1 MRQHVRYLTTPDGVH
16 VAWAEAGLGRALVKP
31 ATWLT
36 HLEYDWESPVWR
48 HWMRFLSGHFRYIRY
63 DERGCG
69 MTDWRA
75 ANLASEHWV
84 QDLECV
90 VAKAAVEEPFV
101 LLGISQGAATA
112 IEFAAR
118 HPSRVSHLVLYGGF
132 ARGAA
137 RRGNPDAA
145 RFNEALAEIIRHGWA
160 SDNPSMRQVFTSR
173 FIPEADAEQVNWFNE
188 LCRRTTS
195 PEMAAEFMRAH
206 AEIDVSHLLPA
217 LRVPTLVIHA
227 DRDKVIPLSE
237 GRLLAS
243 AIPDARFAELH
254 SHNHILLE
262 SEPAWAEFQSLVLE
276 FTGSGR
282 EGGSGFARLSPRES
296 SILGLIAQGLSNA
309 QIAERLVISEKTV
322 RNHVT
327 RLFEKLQ
334 VSSRAQAIVLAH
346 ERGFSPTSGTK
357 VPH

>member
-16 VAWAEAGLGRALVKP
+16 LAWAEAGAGPVLVKP

-48 HWMRFLSGHFRYIRY
+48 HWMQFLSSHFRYIRY

-69 MTDWRA
+69 MTDWRPCNIA
-75 ANLASEHWV
+75 PEHWV

-90 VAKAAVEEPFV
+90 VAEAGIAEPFI

-112 IEFAAR
+112 IAFAAR
-118 HPSRVSHLVLYGGF
+118 YPQRVSHLVLYGGF

-137 RRGNPDAA
+137 RRGNADAA
-145 RFNEALAEIIRHGWA
+145 RFNEALAEIIRHGWT

-173 FIPEADAEQVNWFNE
+173 FIPEAGAEQVNWFNE

-195 PEMAAEFMRAH
+195 PEMAAQFMRAH
-206 AEIDVSHLLPA
+206 AQIDVSPLLRQ

-227 DRDKVIPLSE
+227 DRDEVIPLTE

-243 AIPDARFAELH
+243 EIPNSRFAQIP

-262 SEPAWAEFQSLVLE
+262 SEPAWAEFQSLLLE
-276 FTGSGR
+276 FTGIRQERGA
-282 EGGSGFARLSPRES
+282 GLGRLSPREH
-296 SILGLIAQGLSNA
+296 SILALIVQGLSNSDIAA
-309 QIAERLVISEKTV
+309 QLAISEKTV
-322 RNHVT
+322 RNTVT
-327 RLFEKLQ
+327 RLFEKLG

-346 ERGFSPTSGTK
+346 ERSFFR
-357 VPH
+357 

>member
-16 VAWAEAGLGRALVKP
+16 LAWAEAGSGRALVKP

-48 HWMRFLSGHFRYIRY
+48 HWMQFLASHFRYLRY

-75 ANLASEHWV
+75 TNLAADHWV

-90 VAKAAVEEPFV
+90 VAKAGLVEPFI

-112 IEFAAR
+112 IEYAAR
-118 HPSRVSHLVLYGGF
+118 HPERVSHLVLYGGF
-132 ARGAA
+132 ARGALQ
-137 RRGNPDAA
+137 RGDPDAA
-145 RFNEALAEIIRHGWA
+145 RFNDALTEIIRYGWA

-173 FIPEADAEQVNWFNE
+173 FIPEATAEQVHWFNE

-195 PEMAAEFMRAH
+195 PEMATEFMQSH
-206 AEIDVSHLLPA
+206 ARIDVTNLLPRVA
-217 LRVPTLVIHA
+217 VPTLVIHA

-243 AIPDARFAELH
+243 EIPDARFVELH
-254 SHNHILLE
+254 SRNHILLE
-262 SEPAWAEFQSLVLE
+262 SEPAWQEFQSLVLD
-276 FTGSGR
+276 FTEVRR
-282 EGGSGFARLSPRES
+282 EGGSGFSRLSPRER
-296 SILGLIAQGLSNA
+296 SILALIAQGCSNSE
-309 QIAERLVISEKTV
+309 IATQLTISEKTV
-322 RNHVT
+322 RNNVT
-327 RLFEKLQ
+327 RLFEKLG

-346 ERGFSPTSGTK
+346 ERGFSG
-357 VPH
+357 

>member
-1 MRQHVRYLTTPDGVH
+1 MRQHIRYLTTPDGVH
-16 VAWAEAGLGRALVKP
+16 LAWAEAGSGRVLVKP

-48 HWMRFLSGHFRYIRY
+48 HWMRFLAGHFHYIRY

-75 ANLASEHWV
+75 ANIASDHWV

-90 VAKAAVEEPFV
+90 VAKAGLMQPFI

-112 IEFAAR
+112 IGFAAR
-118 HPSRVSHLVLYGGF
+118 HPEQVSQLVLYGGF

-137 RRGNPDAA
+137 RRGDPDAA
-145 RFNEALAEIIRHGWA
+145 RFNEALTEIIRHGWA
-160 SDNPSMRQVFTSR
+160 SDNATMRQVFTSR
-173 FIPEADAEQVNWFNE
+173 FIPEGNMEQVNWFNE

-195 PEMAAEFMRAH
+195 PEMAAEFMRTH
-206 AEIDVSHLLPA
+206 ADIDVTHLLPQV
-217 LRVPTLVIHA
+217 RVPTLVIHA

-243 AIPDARFAELH
+243 EIPDARFAEVH
-254 SHNHILLE
+254 SRNHILLE
-262 SEPAWAEFQSLVLE
+262 SEPAWAEFQSLLLQ
-276 FTGSGR
+276 FTGVAQEDGPQL
-282 EGGSGFARLSPRES
+282 GRLSPRERA
-296 SILGLIAQGLSNA
+296 ILTLIARGQSNA
-309 QIAERLVISEKTV
+309 EIARQLAISEKTV
-322 RNHVT
+322 RNTVT
-327 RLFEKLQ
+327 RLFEKLG

-346 ERGFSPTSGTK
+346 ERGMAP
-357 VPH
+357 

>member
-16 VAWAEAGLGRALVKP
+16 LAWAEAGAGPTLVKP

-36 HLEYDWESPVWR
+36 HLEYDWESPVWC
-48 HWMRFLSGHFRYIRY
+48 HWMQFLAGHYHYIRY

-75 ANLASEHWV
+75 VLPPNHWV

-90 VAKAAVEEPFV
+90 VEKAGLTEPFV
-101 LLGISQGAATA
+101 LLGVSQGAATA

-118 HPSRVSHLVLYGGF
+118 HPERVSHLVLYGGF

-137 RRGNPDAA
+137 RRGNADAA

-173 FIPEADAEQVNWFNE
+173 FIPEATPEQIHWFNE

-195 PEMAAEFMRAH
+195 PECAADFMRTH
-206 AEIDVSHLLPA
+206 AEIDVSRLLPEV
-217 LRVPTLVIHA
+217 RVPTLVIHA

-237 GRLLAS
+237 GRFLAS
-243 AIPDARFAELH
+243 EIPGARFAEIR
-254 SHNHILLE
+254 SHNHILLG
-262 SEPAWAEFQSLVLE
+262 SEPAWREFQALLLD
-276 FTGSGR
+276 FTGA
-282 EGGSGFARLSPRES
+282 ARAGAAAFGQLSPRERE
-296 SILGLIAQGLSNA
+296 ILALIAAGRSNA
-309 QIAERLVISEKTV
+309 EIAQELGISDKTV
-322 RNHVT
+322 RNQVT
-327 RLFEKLQ
+327 RLFGKLG

-346 ERGFSPTSGTK
+346 ERGFSA
-357 VPH
+357 